1 MSVGSVPSSE
11 GGYDRPTGTEH
22 LEIQVREGRRAE
34 VKCER
39 GREVADGGGGR
50 SFFFLV
56 GVGFRSI
63 RGYSG
68 DHLCLSGVAGV
79 A

>member
-1 MSVGSVPSSE
+1 
-11 GGYDRPTGTEH
+11 
-22 LEIQVREGRRAE
+22 